1 MKFEGKVAVITGGA
15 RGLGKAIVKRFLQDG
30 ALVVITDINQESL
43 DKSVQ
48 DLGEYGAVSAALM
61 DVTKFDEVQTAMAS
75 IIAQLGKID
84 VLVNNAGITADAQL
98 KNMTEAQFDSVVA
111 VNMKGVFC
119 CTKGVVGHMIEN
131 GYGKIINISSVTAH
145 NGNFGQTNYA
155 ATKAAVIAMT
165 QTWSKELGKH
175 GINVNAVAPGYI
187 ATEMVQKV
195 PEKILDS
202 IRAKTPS
209 KRLGE
214 PSEVADACAYL
225 ASDEARFVNGA
236 VLKIDGGLV
245 L

>member
-1 MKFEGKVAVITGGA
+1 MKLSGKVAVVTGGA
-15 RGLGKAIVKRFLQDG
+15 RGLGKAIAQRFLKEG
-30 ALVVITDINQESL
+30 AVVVITDINKEALQICAA
-43 DKSVQ
+43 
-48 DLGEYGAVSAALM
+48 DLSGFGEISGIQM
-61 DVTKFDEVQTAMAS
+61 DVTKFDEVQERMAG
-75 IIAQLGKID
+75 IIRERGKID

-98 KNMTEAQFDSVVA
+98 KNMSEAQFDSVVA

-119 CTKGVVGHMIEN
+119 CTKGVVNHMISN

-165 QTWSKELGKH
+165 QTWAKELAKS

-214 PSEVADACAYL
+214 PDEIAAACAYL
-225 ASDEARFVNGA
+225 ASDESKFVNGA